1 MTISPNSDEVQKRI
15 SLEQYYHTL
24 ILSIFLIIR
33 LDICHCRK
41 ALSLDSSKR
50 LLRFYS
56 CRKPFICRSP
66 FAVTGGAQADK
77 FGREGYRF
85 ESSHR
90 RSSPPLGYPMYIVI
104 YFINKRREKIKY
116 EFDG

>member
-33 LDICHCRK
+33 LDICHYRK
-41 ALSLDSSKR
+41 ALSIHRNVFSDFIRVGNLLFAGHHLLWPAVLKQINSDVKVIDSNPLTAGHLPHLATR
-50 LLRFYS
+50 CTLL
-56 CRKPFICRSP
+56 
-66 FAVTGGAQADK
+66 
-77 FGREGYRF
+77 
-85 ESSHR
+85 
-90 RSSPPLGYPMYIVI
+90 YISLI
-104 YFINKRREKIKY
+104 KGKIKY